1 MQMNQN
7 THGAP
12 ASMLMAPNLKEL
24 RG

>member
-12 ASMLMAPNLKEL
+12 GVMPMAPDLRAL